1 MNFQKLIMI
10 IATIL
15 LVLALVYFG
24 MAIRNTKFS
33 EQFPPVVDE
42 CPDYWTFKGGKHGD
56 NICVN
61 SKHLGNPSCQK
72 EMDFTGGRWSGS
84 TGFCNKKQWA
94 NDCKLVWNGVTNSSV
109 KC

>member
-42 CPDYWTFKGGKHGD
+42 CP
-56 NICVN
+56 
-61 SKHLGNPSCQK
+61 
-72 EMDFTGGRWSGS
+72 
-84 TGFCNKKQWA
+84 
-94 NDCKLVWNGVTNSSV
+94 
-109 KC
+109 